1 MALLMNDTDMKQMLE
16 TIRPE
21 GETYQGEA
29 WGTLMSGT
37 AEMLALGALSNV
49 SCYVGVTEK
58 SLVIA
63 VLETFVISH
72 IYGKICIPFNQFDE
86 VKIKMGLVPSLRI
99 IKMKSGKAK
108 LKLSLVNNT
117 ITAKVKDQKLG
128 MQKICEALE
137 KVAK

>member
-16 TIRPE
+16 SIRPE

-63 VLETFVISH
+63 VLETFDISH
-72 IYGKICIPFNQFDE
+72 IYRKICIPFNQFDE
-86 VKIKMGLVPSLRI
+86 VKIKKGIVPSQRI
-99 IKMKSGKAK
+99 IKMKSGKTK

>member
-1 MALLMNDTDMKQMLE
+1 MNETDMNEMLAG
-16 TIRPE
+16 ICPE

-63 VLETFVISH
+63 VLETFDISH
-72 IYGKICIPFNQFDE
+72 IYGKICIPFDQFDE
-86 VKIKMGLVPSLRI
+86 VKIKKGLVPSQRI
-99 IKMKSGKAK
+99 IKMKSGKTK